1 MARNTNKGKGVGGI
15 QKISM
20 RKRKEQIM
28 QKKANRKRDYLN
40 KSLNKSS

>member
-20 RKRKEQIM
+20 RKRKEEIM
-28 QKKANRKRDYLN
+28 RKKANRKRDYLN
-40 KSLNKSS
+40 KSS